1 MTAAHGCTWN
11 KDEQS
16 SVRVEL
22 CQLDSSHEHEKE
34 EEWRC
39 KWRWDISVSILPKNF
54 YVAERLRKARPKV
67 FVKILTH
74 SKSDKSARF
83 LKTSFVQLHAIMGLQ
98 SGKGARTSE
107 TTSVGAVMDSIEL
120 P

>member
-1 MTAAHGCTWN
+1 MNKALCGSSFVSWIQVTNMKRKRNGAASG
-11 KDEQS
+11 DG
-16 SVRVEL
+16 
-22 CQLDSSHEHEKE
+22 
-34 EEWRC
+34 
-39 KWRWDISVSILPKNF
+39 DISVSILPKNF